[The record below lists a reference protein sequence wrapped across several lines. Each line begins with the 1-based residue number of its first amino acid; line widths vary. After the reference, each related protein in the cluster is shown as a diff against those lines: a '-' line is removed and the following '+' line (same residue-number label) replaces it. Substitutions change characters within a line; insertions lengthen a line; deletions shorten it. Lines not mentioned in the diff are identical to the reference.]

1 MIHFTGPLERS
12 SKWEKFTVEIQGRAW
27 FTFKNTPLDACGHGK
42 PETVTITYPFGP
54 FSGMTVKVTS
64 VLRCSNRTYI
74 HFVTD
79 NDVNHSVPSE
89 WTDYNEQMYGTKD
102 VGTRTCKFSYDQLLE
117 LNKYLKTI
125 IKS

>member
-1 MIHFTGPLERS
+1 MPHHHLKSTAGRPQCHMRLWDEKVS
-12 SKWEKFTVEIQGRAW
+12 SI
-27 FTFKNTPLDACGHGK
+27 FKNTPLDACGHGK

-79 NDVNHSVPSE
+79 NDVKHSVPSE